1 MTTVQRCIVI
11 VLATLSALCEIA
23 GTVTV
28 LMTYRRTARL
38 GVAIRNDI
46 ASLKALYEAQR
57 SDTGQSEWDQKKV
70 YVNPMEYRDSKIEQL
85 EHLDALAEPLQPNWW
100 TLFGLLA
107 YIFGAVFGLAA
118 AVVAS
123 A

>member
-1 MTTVQRCIVI
+1 
-11 VLATLSALCEIA
+11 
-23 GTVTV
+23 
-28 LMTYRRTARL
+28 MTYRRTARL

-100 TLFGLLA
+100 TSFGLLA
-107 YIFGAVFGLAA
+107 YIAGAVFGLAA
-118 AVVAS
+118 AVVA
-123 A
+123 AT